1 MRFKMKAAVMSI
13 CQQRIRLPTIT
24 FNYLIFLTFETF
36 VLNNVGYID
45 RPDFTVLQLQINLK
59 DIYI

>member
-24 FNYLIFLTFETF
+24 FNYLIFLTLETF

-45 RPDFTVLQLQINLK
+45 RPDLIK
-59 DIYI
+59 H

>member
-1 MRFKMKAAVMSI
+1 MRFKMKASVMSI

-24 FNYLIFLTFETF
+24 FNHLIFLTFETF

-45 RPDFTVLQLQINLK
+45 RPDFTVLQLQI
-59 DIYI
+59 I

>member
-1 MRFKMKAAVMSI
+1 MKASVMSI

-59 DIYI
+59 DIFI